1 MRVFVAGASGAIGT
15 RLVAQLVDAGHEV
28 VGTYNSPAHA
38 ERVRSLGGSCTVESA
53 PLKGTMIH
61 IEIPVQRATTKKPR
75 VPELVGEM
83 S

>member
-1 MRVFVAGASGAIGT
+1 MT
-15 RLVAQLVDAGHEV
+15 
-28 VGTYNSPAHA
+28 

-61 IEIPVQRATTKKPR
+61 IEIPVQRASTKKPR

>member
-1 MRVFVAGASGAIGT
+1 MAKLCLCIGDDGKGI
-15 RLVAQLVDAGHEV
+15 A
-28 VGTYNSPAHA
+28 PATPQGFGLTTMT

-53 PLKGTMIH
+53 PLKGTMIQ
-61 IEIPVQRATTKKPR
+61 IEIPVQRASTKKPR